1 MARKHGDKWLAKAH
15 VWDRATNG
23 KARCVR
29 AAERRTRL
37 QGKAAARQGREE
49 V

>member
-1 MARKHGDKWLAKAH
+1 MSRKHQDKWLAKQGT
-15 VWDRATNG
+15 WDRATNG

-29 AAERRTRL
+29 QAERRTRR
-37 QGKAAARQGREE
+37 QGKALCRES

>member
-1 MARKHGDKWLAKAH
+1 MKKHGDKWLAKQG

-23 KARCVR
+23 KAKAVR
-29 AAERRTRL
+29 RAEKRTR
-37 QGKAAARQGREE
+37 RQGRVAAQE